1 MAAKRKRVKSARNVP
16 ESADA
21 MPADVR
27 RTDPEPTRPDDLPL
41 VESSRMTADVVDGG
55 VTPRPDGGI
64 DQHPIHDEDQ
74 EDATPSDYER
84 EMDRLDAAARSGR

>member
-1 MAAKRKRVKSARNVP
+1 MAAKRKRAKSARNAP
-16 ESADA
+16 ESAEA
-21 MPADVR
+21 MPADMR

-41 VESSRMTADVVDGG
+41 VESSRVAADAVDGG

-84 EMDRLDAAARSGR
+84 EMDRLDAAVRSDR

>member
-1 MAAKRKRVKSARNVP
+1 MAAKRKRAKAGDMP
-16 ESADA
+16 DSADA
-21 MPADVR
+21 MPAEVR
-27 RTDPEPTRPDDLPL
+27 RSDPEPTRPDDLPL
-41 VESSRMTADVVDGG
+41 VESGRMAEDVVDGG

-84 EMDRLDAAARSGR
+84 EMDRLDAAARSKR